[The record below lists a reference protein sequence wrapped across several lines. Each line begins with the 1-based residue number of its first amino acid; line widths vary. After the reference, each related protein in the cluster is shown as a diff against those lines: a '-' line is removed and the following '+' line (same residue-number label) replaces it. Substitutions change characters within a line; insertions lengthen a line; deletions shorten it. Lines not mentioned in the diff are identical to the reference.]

1 MQYVTAI
8 LDALHNF
15 NPLYSL
21 SGFFVGGLVGFTGVG
36 GGSLMTPLLVLVF
49 GIAPSTAVGTDL
61 LYAAITKSNG
71 TLVHSLNNTVDWR
84 ITRRLAYGSVPAT
97 VFTLLILSY
106 LGKSGGHAANGLI
119 TSTLGF
125 ALLLTAAAILFR
137 GWMLRH
143 IARHTD
149 GLSDRQICSLT
160 IALGAFLGVIVSIS
174 SVGAGAIGMTVLLA
188 LYSRLPTVQ
197 LVGSDIAH
205 AVPLTL
211 IAGFG
216 HWLMGGVNWLLLF
229 SLLIGSLPGI
239 AIGSHLAARVP
250 DRFLRPVLAT
260 TMALVGLKLSI

>member
-1 MQYVTAI
+1 MAAFI
-8 LDALHNF
+8 DALSTI

-21 SGFFVGGLVGFTGVG
+21 SGFFVGTLVGFTGVG
-36 GGSLMTPLLVLVF
+36 GGSLMTPILVLMF

-71 TLVHSLNNTVDWR
+71 TLVHAMNRTVDWR
-84 ITRRLAYGSVPAT
+84 ITRRLAYGSVPAA
-97 VFTLLILSY
+97 VVTLLFLSW
-106 LGKSGGHAANGLI
+106 LGKFGSHAANGLI
-119 TSTLGF
+119 TSALGF
-125 ALLLTAAAILFR
+125 ALILTAIAILFR
-137 GWMLRH
+137 RWILDH

-149 GLSDRQICSLT
+149 QMSDARLRWLT
-160 IALGAFLGVIVSIS
+160 ITLGGFLGVLVSIS

-188 LYSRLPTVQ
+188 LYSHTPTAR

-216 HWLMGGVNWLLLF
+216 HWLMGGVDWALLI

-250 DRFLRPVLAT
+250 DHYLRPALASM
-260 TMALVGLKLSI
+260 MALVGLKLSI

>member
-1 MQYVTAI
+1 MTSI
-8 LDALHNF
+8 FDALHTF

-21 SGFFVGGLVGFTGVG
+21 SGFVVGALVGFTGVG
-36 GGSLMTPLLVLVF
+36 GGALMTPILMLFF
-49 GIAPSTAVGTDL
+49 GIAPATAVGTDL

-71 TLVHSLNNTVDWR
+71 TLVHALNGTVDWR
-84 ITRRLAYGSVPAT
+84 ITRRLAYGSIPAT
-97 VFTLLILSY
+97 IVTLLTLAWM
-106 LGKSGGHAANGLI
+106 GKSAGHAANGLI
-119 TSTLGF
+119 TSALGF
-125 ALLLTAAAILFR
+125 ALLLTAVAILFR
-137 GWMLRH
+137 RWILDH

-149 GLSDRQICSLT
+149 GLSDLQTCWLT

-174 SVGAGAIGMTVLLA
+174 SVGAGALGMTVLLA
-188 LYSRLPTVQ
+188 LYPRVQTVR

-211 IAGFG
+211 VAGFG
-216 HWLMGGVNWLLLF
+216 HWMMGGVNWLLLF

-260 TMALVGLKLSI
+260 MMAVVGLKLSI

>member
-1 MQYVTAI
+1 MSAI
-8 LDALHNF
+8 VDAFQAF

-21 SGFFVGGLVGFTGVG
+21 SGFVVGALVGFTGVG
-36 GGSLMTPLLVLVF
+36 GGSLMTPILVLIF
-49 GIAPSTAVGTDL
+49 GVAPTTAVGTDL

-71 TLVHSLNNTVDWR
+71 TLVHAMNGTVDWR
-84 ITRRLAYGSVPAT
+84 VTRRLAYGSVPAT
-97 VFTLLILSY
+97 VLTLLTLSW
-106 LGKSGGHAANGLI
+106 LGKTAGHATNGLI
-119 TSTLGF
+119 TSALGF

-137 GWMLRH
+137 RWILDY
-143 IARHTD
+143 IARHLDTM
-149 GLSDRQICSLT
+149 GEGCTACLT
-160 IALGAFLGVIVSIS
+160 VALGAFLGVLVSIS

-188 LYSRLPTVQ
+188 LYPRLATVR

-211 IAGFG
+211 VAGCG
-216 HWLMGGVNWLLLF
+216 HWLMGGVDWLLLL

-260 TMALVGLKLSI
+260 MMAVVGVKLSI

>member
-1 MQYVTAI
+1 MWMIA
-8 LDALHNF
+8 DALQGF

-21 SGFFVGGLVGFTGVG
+21 SGFVVGGLVGFTGVG
-36 GGSLMTPLLVLVF
+36 GGSLMTPILVLIF
-49 GIAPSTAVGTDL
+49 GIAPTTAVGTDL

-71 TLVHSLNNTVDWR
+71 TLVHAMNGTIDWR
-84 ITRRLAYGSVPAT
+84 VTRRLAYGSVPAT
-97 VFTLLILSY
+97 IVTLLTLAW
-106 LGKSGGHAANGLI
+106 LGKTAGHAANGLI
-119 TSTLGF
+119 TSALGV

-137 GWMLRH
+137 RLILDY
-143 IARHTD
+143 IARRLD
-149 GLSDRQICSLT
+149 GMSERCTSCLT
-160 IALGAFLGVIVSIS
+160 VILGAFLGVLVSVS

-188 LYSRLPTVQ
+188 LYPRLPTVR

-205 AVPLTL
+205 AVPLTFV
-211 IAGFG
+211 AGVG

-260 TMALVGLKLSI
+260 MMAVVGVKLSI